1 VGDAPGA
8 RDKVCALKP
17 CCAPNDIMTDDPVGV
32 PMNCPYCGAPLTYV
46 RTEGAGS
53 VGETFV
59 FRCARHG
66 VLILPPDGR
75 IRQQPA

>member
-1 VGDAPGA
+1 
-8 RDKVCALKP
+8 
-17 CCAPNDIMTDDPVGV
+17 MTDASKDGIGV

-53 VGETFV
+53 EGETFV

-66 VLILPPDGR
+66 ILILPPDAR